1 MLQQL
6 WLGLAVVGGLSLAS
20 PLSAQPGSERAD
32 PHLRTDCRLA
42 AQVIRTGN
50 PTPRREWAYGV
61 IRRCDESGPMA
72 LADVWRNVASRQ
84 PENLGVLF
92 NATRDFN
99 DRRVVD
105 AVADV
110 AREGSAPDATR
121 IYAMALLF
129 NYAVPGLY
137 IDIEDLLNP
146 SDAPAGLGSVSH
158 DTRAHETR
166 AQLGDL
172 RPQVGELLDSIIAR
186 EPNGKVGQAA
196 ATILGYLRALS

>member
-1 MLQQL
+1 MSKQR
-6 WLGLAVVGGLSLAS
+6 WLSLVGVSSLALAS
-20 PLSAQPGSERAD
+20 PLLAQPGGERAD
-32 PHLRTDCRLA
+32 PHLRNDCRLA

-50 PTPRREWAYGV
+50 PAPRRGWAYGV
-61 IRRCDESGPMA
+61 IRRCDESGPSV
-72 LADVWRNVASRQ
+72 LAEVWRAAPPTQ
-84 PENLGVLF
+84 PDRLAELF

-110 AREGSAPDATR
+110 ARERSAPDATR

-146 SDAPAGLGSVSH
+146 GDAPAGLGSVSH
-158 DTRAHETR
+158 DTRAHATR

-186 EPNGKVGQAA
+186 EPDGNVGQAA
-196 ATILGYLRALS
+196 ATILRYLRALS